1 MARKRQNITN
11 MLNRTMSSRDLVT
24 IWSDDYSTLF
34 RPNIKKLLKTH
45 KVPKFKR
52 RYADNW

>member
-1 MARKRQNITN
+1 MSHKRQNITN
-11 MLNRTMSSRDLVT
+11 MLNRTMSRQDLMS

-34 RPNIKKLLKTH
+34 NPDTKRLLKSH

-52 RYADNW
+52 NADDW